1 MLTPA
6 LEDLFGK
13 LRNERYLE
21 IEGLDVAQ
29 FAKRAAYYIG
39 ELNAIHPFR
48 DGNGRTQREF
58 IRQLAVRNGFK
69 LNWARVSQD
78 QMYDASHR
86 SFLSGD
92 NSGFEKVLNS
102 ALPQ

>member
-1 MLTPA
+1 MIIPA

-13 LRNERYLE
+13 LRNEQFLE
-21 IEGLDVAQ
+21 GSDVVQ
-29 FAKRAAYYIG
+29 FSKRAAFYIG

-48 DGNGRTQREF
+48 DSNGRTQREF
-58 IRQLAVRNGFK
+58 IRQLALRNGFK
-69 LNWARVSQD
+69 LNWARISQD

-92 NSGFEKVLNS
+92 NSGFERVLNCAAS
-102 ALPQ
+102 E